1 MERLIQGAKRLEV
14 ELTPR
19 QLGQFHSYYR
29 EIASWNKQI
38 NLTAIVNYEEV
49 QIKHFLDSLT
59 VTLAID
65 KAAIKNEAN
74 LSVIDVGTGAGLPG
88 IPIRILFPQI
98 KLALLDSTSKK
109 IAFLCHVTKQ
119 LGLDGIE
126 IITGRAEEV
135 AHQPQY
141 REQFQLVLSRA
152 VAKLATLAELT
163 LPFCQIGG
171 TVIAQKKG
179 EIRKELTNAANAIN
193 TLGGKLRELKKID
206 LEEFEDERYLVIID
220 KTNPTPQEYPRRP
233 GVPARR
239 PIQ

>member
-1 MERLIQGAKRLEV
+1 MERLIQGAKRLGV

-19 QLGQFHSYYR
+19 QLEQFHSYYR
-29 EIASWNKQI
+29 EIVSWNKQI
-38 NLTAIVNYEEV
+38 NLTAIVNYEKV

-88 IPIRILFPQI
+88 IPLRILFPQI

-109 IAFLCHVTKQ
+109 IAFLCHVTEQ
-119 LGLDGIE
+119 LGLDGVE

-152 VAKLATLAELT
+152 LAHLPTLAELT

-179 EIRKELTNAANAIN
+179 ELSRELTNAANAIN

-206 LEEFEDERYLVIID
+206 LEEFKDERYLVIID
-220 KTNPTPQEYPRRP
+220 KTHPTPQEYPRRP